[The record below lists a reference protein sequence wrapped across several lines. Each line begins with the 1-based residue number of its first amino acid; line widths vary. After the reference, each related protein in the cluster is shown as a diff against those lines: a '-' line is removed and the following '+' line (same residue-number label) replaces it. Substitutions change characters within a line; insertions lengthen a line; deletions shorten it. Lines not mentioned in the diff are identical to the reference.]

1 MQGKV
6 KQEGWEVL
14 NEVEF
19 LFLKGVVRA
28 SWERFKQ
35 GSEGVSLHWGK
46 SIPGRGS
53 NKDKSPEI
61 GAHLVCCRNFRGDH

>member
-35 GSEGVSLHWGK
+35 GSEGVSHSLGK
-46 SIPGRGS
+46 EHPREQ
-53 NKDKSPEI
+53 K
-61 GAHLVCCRNFRGDH
+61 